1 MWYAIYHIA
10 AHKSRCGEKAARKEI
25 MMSTMQS
32 FVPSLGSASTWK
44 SQGRSAVATFSGSVS
59 LYWEALRDG
68 LAASR
73 RYQELMVRGVEH
85 KVAVR
90 QIFDEHFAGN

>member
-1 MWYAIYHIA
+1 
-10 AHKSRCGEKAARKEI
+10 
-25 MMSTMQS
+25 MSTMQS
-32 FVPSLGSASTWK
+32 FVPSLSSASTWK
-44 SQGRSAVATFSGSVS
+44 RQGRSVIATFGRSVG

-73 RYQELMVRGVEH
+73 RYHELTGRGVEH

-90 QIFDEHFAGN
+90 QIFDEHFTGN